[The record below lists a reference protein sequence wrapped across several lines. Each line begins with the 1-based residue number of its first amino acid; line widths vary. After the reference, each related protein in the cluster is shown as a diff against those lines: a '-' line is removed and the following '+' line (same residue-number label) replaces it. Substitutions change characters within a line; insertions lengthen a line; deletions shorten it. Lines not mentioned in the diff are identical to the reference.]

1 MVHILNSE
9 NSIANLFLAELRN
22 IDVQKDRMRF
32 RTNIERIGAIL
43 AYQISKQLTYD
54 DTLIQTPL
62 AQTKVSLCKDE
73 LVIATILRAGMPFM
87 QGFLNMFD
95 HAEAA
100 FVGAAR
106 GKHQADHSFEID
118 LDYVAC
124 PDLNG
129 KILIIC
135 DPMLASGKSLKEAYH
150 SLLTHG
156 KPKQV
161 FVASVIASPEGVS
174 YLTKE
179 LPEVTLWVAAIDEK
193 LNTDSYIVPGLGDA
207 GDLSFG
213 EKL

>member
-9 NSIANLFLAELRN
+9 DSIANSFLAELRN
-22 IDVQKDRMRF
+22 IDIQKDRMRF
-32 RTNIERIGAIL
+32 RTNIERIGML
-43 AYQISKQLTYD
+43 MAYEISKELYYSESW
-54 DTLIQTPL
+54 IQTPL
-62 AQTKVSLCKDE
+62 AKTKVTLCKDE
-73 LVIATILRAGMPFM
+73 IVVATILRAGMPFM

-95 HAEAA
+95 RAEAA

-106 GKHQADHSFEID
+106 GKHNADHSFDID

-135 DPMLASGKSLKEAYH
+135 DPMLATGRSLKKAYQ

-156 KPKQV
+156 TPKHV
-161 FVASVIASPEGVS
+161 FIASVISSPEGVS
-174 YLTKE
+174 FVKKE
-179 LPEVTLWVAAIDEK
+179 LPNVDLWVAAIDEK
-193 LNTDSYIVPGLGDA
+193 LNIDSYIVPGLGDA